1 MDYLDIVLYMKSG
14 KTHNVTTT
22 EFENIMDF
30 VNTISN
36 EKGEWVFFL
45 NQGIAIKLD
54 ELESY
59 NVREGKVQLGKK

>member
-1 MDYLDIVLYMKSG
+1 
-14 KTHNVTTT
+14 
-22 EFENIMDF
+22 MDF